1 MKIICL
7 GDSNTYGYDPR
18 GFGGGRFPADI
29 RWTARLA
36 DRTGWEIENLGE
48 NGREIPHTAYALSI
62 LDDQLRIRRPFD
74 GVCVMLGANDLLCGA
89 SPVAAAARMDTL
101 LDRLAAFGAPLLVLV
116 PPRFRMGDWVQN
128 EALIAASAKLA
139 EYCEALAWEKK
150 LAFADAEAWDI
161 PTAFDGV
168 HFTEQ
173 GHIRFAE
180 HAESVFRAAFCR
192 E

>member
-18 GFGGGRFPADI
+18 GFGGGRYPADI

-36 DRTGWEIENLGE
+36 ARTGWEIVNLGE
-48 NGREIPHTAYALSI
+48 NGREIPHSAYALHA
-62 LDDQLRIRRPFD
+62 LEKQLRARQPFD
-74 GVCVMLGANDLLCGA
+74 GVCVMLGENDLLCGA
-89 SPVAAAARMDTL
+89 SPAAAAARMETL
-101 LDRLAAFGAPLLVLV
+101 LDRLAVFGAPLLVLS
-116 PPRFRMGDWVQN
+116 PPRFRLGDWVQN
-128 EALIAASAKLA
+128 EALIAASAQLA
-139 EYCEALAWEKK
+139 VHLRSLAQEKS

-180 HAESVFRAAFCR
+180 YAESAFRAAFCG